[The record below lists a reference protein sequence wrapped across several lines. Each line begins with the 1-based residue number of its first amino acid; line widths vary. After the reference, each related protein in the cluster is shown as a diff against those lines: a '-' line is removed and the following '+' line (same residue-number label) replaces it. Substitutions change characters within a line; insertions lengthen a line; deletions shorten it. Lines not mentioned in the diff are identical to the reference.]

1 MLHWFLEL
9 YNMANTTLQ
18 RRLAVIDLNVFR
30 TFVAAA
36 DAGSFATAATELG
49 LTRSAVGKAVARLEE
64 QTGTRLFHR
73 TTRVVSLTPDGQA
86 LFARAN
92 DMIRDLE
99 AVVEDLA
106 GRGEEPSG
114 LLRMTAPD
122 AYGRIKV
129 LPVLNRFLKAWPKLQ
144 AEVVFNDRTV
154 DLIAEGFDLALR
166 VGARDVQADLISRVI
181 ARHRVSFVASP
192 GYLEKHGAPASLQ
205 DLATHTCIQ
214 FLQRGQRQAWRARLD
229 CGDVTVLDTQGRVRF
244 DNGQAI
250 RDAALDGL
258 GIVQMADFLVE
269 KEVADGQLRRL
280 LERHEPDPV
289 PIVALYPTRKYLAPK
304 VRLLIDSLVS

>member
-1 MLHWFLEL
+1 M
-9 YNMANTTLQ
+9 
-18 RRLAVIDLNVFR
+18 IDLNVFR
-30 TFVAAA
+30 TFVSAAQ
-36 DAGSFATAATELG
+36 AGSFATAATELG
-49 LTRSAVGKAVARLEE
+49 LTRSAVGKAVARLEL

-73 TTRVVSLTPDGQA
+73 TTRVVTLTADGQA
-86 LFARAN
+86 LLARAI
-92 DMIRDLE
+92 DVIRDLE

-129 LPVLNRFLKAWPKLQ
+129 LPVLSRFLKTWPKLQ
-144 AEVVFNDRTV
+144 AEVRFNDRTV
-154 DLIAEGFDLALR
+154 DLVAEGFDLALR
-166 VGARDVQADLISRVI
+166 VGARDVGADLISRVI

-192 GYLEKHGAPASLQ
+192 GYLQAHGTPASVE
-205 DLATHTCIQ
+205 DLVTHTCIQ
-214 FLQRGQRQAWRARLD
+214 FLQRGQRQPWRARLD
-229 CGDVTVLDTQGRVRF
+229 NGDVAALDTEGRVRF

-269 KEVADGQLRRL
+269 KEVANGQLVRL
-280 LERHEPDPV
+280 LEHNEPEAV

-304 VRLLIDSLVS
+304 VRLLIDFLVR